1 MIKKNLLLNF
11 LEGKRIK
18 LAFGLFLVFSIS
30 YLLFS
35 NPENIVLKP
44 SEPVQKETYTQTD
57 EYKYIISLQ
66 KSFIQVAKSIKPAVV
81 NISTLSQ
88 IKKTVSGFHFF
99 NNEFSFESFQSFLE
113 LFFEPKQYQV
123 ENLGSGV
130 IFSSKGHILTNYHV
144 VENAEH
150 LLIRLSDDRKFEGTL
165 IGMDKK
171 TDLAVIKINSFNS
184 LPKAPLGDSNNL
196 KAGQWVIAIG
206 NPYGLDRTVTVGVVS
221 AKGRSGIGITT
232 YENFIQTD
240 ASINPGNS
248 GGPLLDL
255 EGNVIGINTAI
266 IGQGTGIGFA
276 IPIDMVKLISK
287 DLIKK
292 GTVERGWLG
301 AGIQALSPELARTF
315 KTDYQKGVL
324 VNKIIPEAP
333 AFNGGLKQGDI
344 IVFFDGNSVTSPKE
358 LQNMVALATIG
369 ETIEVKVLR
378 NGKTKN
384 LKIKVAKMES

>member
-301 AGIQALSPELARTF
+301 AGIQALSPELAKTF

-344 IVFFDGNSVTSPKE
+344 IVFFDGNAVTSPKE

-369 ETIEVKVLR
+369 ETIEVKVFR
-378 NGKTKN
+378 NGKAKN

>member
-344 IVFFDGNSVTSPKE
+344 IVFFDGNAVTSPKE

-369 ETIEVKVLR
+369 ETIEVKVFR
-378 NGKTKN
+378 NGKAKN

>member
-369 ETIEVKVLR
+369 ETIEVKVFR
-378 NGKTKN
+378 NGKAKN

>member
-99 NNEFSFESFQSFLE
+99 NNKFSFESFQSFLE
-113 LFFEPKQYQV
+113 DFFKPKQYQV

-344 IVFFDGNSVTSPKE
+344 IVFFDGNAVTSPKE

>member
-35 NPENIVLKP
+35 NPDNIVLKP

-99 NNEFSFESFQSFLE
+99 NNKFSFESFQSFLE
-113 LFFEPKQYQV
+113 HFFKPKQYQV

-315 KTDYQKGVL
+315 KTDSKKGVL

-344 IVFFDGNSVTSPKE
+344 IVFFDGNAVTSPKE

>member
-99 NNEFSFESFQSFLE
+99 NNKFSFESFQSFLE
-113 LFFEPKQYQV
+113 DFFKPKQYQV